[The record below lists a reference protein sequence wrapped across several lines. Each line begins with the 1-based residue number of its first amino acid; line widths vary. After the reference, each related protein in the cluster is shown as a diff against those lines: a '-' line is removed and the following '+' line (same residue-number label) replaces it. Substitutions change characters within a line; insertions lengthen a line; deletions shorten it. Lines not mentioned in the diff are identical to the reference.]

1 MYATITVCFVCVCI
15 AFLVCAVG
23 FAIDSYSSYIATK
36 ETRKL
41 NEKMFNENVDENVD
55 EQCK

>member
-15 AFLVCAVG
+15 AFLVCALG
-23 FAIDSYSSYIATK
+23 FAIDSYSSYMATK
-36 ETRKL
+36 ETHKL
-41 NEKMFNENVDENVD
+41 NEKMFSDNG